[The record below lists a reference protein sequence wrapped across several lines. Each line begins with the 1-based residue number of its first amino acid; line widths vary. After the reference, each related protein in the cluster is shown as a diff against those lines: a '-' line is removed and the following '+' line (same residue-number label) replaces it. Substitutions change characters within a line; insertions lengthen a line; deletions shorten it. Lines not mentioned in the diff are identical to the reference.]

1 MTVATLMVMVSIKG
15 VSNPAADT
23 NTASDRF
30 VSTFTGADEVLWQLL
45 HGADRSRILS
55 LSAFAKLPAY
65 SNICDSIPKDVMTG
79 LASNPELLV
88 KRQPSLVISA
98 NFNRPTLR
106 AAYERLGI
114 PVLTV
119 TDFSSIED
127 IKKLVM
133 DIAKAIRRR
142 KSGELLIAD
151 MDNKLDR
158 APRFK
163 FSVSAVNYHPRR
175 TIMGENTIFDD
186 VLKHLQITNTA
197 SQIGVKGWQQV
208 NPEQLV
214 RSKPDFIIVPIHD
227 QSRSE
232 LIRTIKK
239 DPVWGLLAASR
250 ANRFVFVPSAAL
262 HAVSHH
268 ITEAIESISTQ
279 VQQHSHEYSMTAK
292 DRSFAQ

>member
-1 MTVATLMVMVSIKG
+1 MTTATLMVMVSTDG
-15 VSNPAADT
+15 VSNPAAFT
-23 NTASDRF
+23 NRGGDRF
-30 VSTFTGADEVLWQLL
+30 VSAFTGADEVLWQLL
-45 HGADRSRILS
+45 QGADRSRILS

-65 SNICDSIPKDVMTG
+65 SNISEGIPNDVVTG
-79 LASNPELLV
+79 LASNPELLL
-88 KRQPSLVISA
+88 KRQPSLVITA

-106 AAYERLGI
+106 SAYERLGI

-119 TDFSSIED
+119 SDFSGIDD

-133 DIAKAIRRR
+133 DIANAIGRRQ
-142 KSGELLIAD
+142 SGELLIAH
-151 MDNKLDR
+151 MDKELER

-163 FSVSAVNYHPRR
+163 FSVSAISYDPRR

-186 VLKHLQITNTA
+186 VLKHLQIINTA

-208 NPEQLV
+208 NSEQLV

-250 ANRFVFVPSAAL
+250 ANRFIFVPSAAL

-268 ITEAIESISTQ
+268 IIEAVESISTQ
-279 VQQHSHEYSMTAK
+279 VQQHSYEYSMTAK